1 MSNISDNIRSIQT
14 QIPSGVE
21 LVAVS
26 KTMPN
31 SDILEAYS
39 VGQRVFGENKVQDLV
54 AKEEALPKDI
64 EWHFIGHLQTNKVK
78 YIAPFVS
85 LIHAVDGFKLLKEIN
100 KQAIRHNR
108 IISCLLQFHIAT
120 EDSKFG
126 LNISEA
132 DELLNSEGFKG
143 LTNVKISGVMGM
155 ATYTDDL
162 AQVENEF
169 SNLKSIFDQLKEKH
183 FSNDTEFKHISM
195 GMSGDFKIA
204 IEKGSTMIRIGSTIF
219 GARNY

>member
-1 MSNISDNIRSIQT
+1 MSNISDNIRDIIA

-78 YIAPFVS
+78 YIAPFVN
-85 LIHAVDGFKLLKEIN
+85 LIHAVDGLKLLKEIN
-100 KQAIRHNR
+100 KQAIKYDR
-108 IISCLLQFHIAT
+108 IISCFLQFHIAT

-132 DELLNSEGFKG
+132 DEVLNSVGFKG

-219 GARNY
+219 GARTY

>member
-183 FSNDTEFKHISM
+183 FSNDTEFKHVSM

-204 IEKGSTMIRIGSTIF
+204 IDKGSTMIRIGSTIF